1 MARTRNPAKRIEDL
15 IGAGTTVFRR
25 KGFRRTQMSDVAAE
39 MGCSTGTLYNYVDSK
54 EALFEHAVVSGF
66 TRTLPDASDLPLTL
80 PSPRAMDVI
89 KTQAINIA
97 DGSGIDVAR
106 ETTHTGDPAAEAR
119 GIVEDFFEFF
129 TLYHPVL
136 EAIESSQLDYPDLA
150 TTYMDA
156 RRELVFA
163 PWTRWVQAR
172 IDAGIFRQDINA
184 EWTVR
189 YLIEMIAWG
198 AWKARGND
206 EPYDEDQA
214 RETLTR
220 MTLAALLKDE
230 DRT

>member
-1 MARTRNPAKRIEDL
+1 MARTRDSKKRIEDL

-25 KGFRRTQMSDVAAE
+25 NGFRRTQMSDVAAE
-39 MGCSTGTLYNYVDSK
+39 MGVSTGTLYNYVDSK
-54 EALFEHAVVSGF
+54 EALFEHAIVAGF
-66 TRTLPDASDLPLTL
+66 TRTLPDLSELPLSL
-80 PSPRAMDVI
+80 PSPGAIDVI
-89 KTQAINIA
+89 KTSTREIA
-97 DGSGIDVAR
+97 NNSGIDRAR
-106 ETTHTGDPAAEAR
+106 ERTHTEDPVAEAR

-129 TLYHPVL
+129 SIYHPVI

-156 RRELVFA
+156 RHELVFA

-172 IDAGIFRQDINA
+172 IDAAIFRSDIDA

-206 EPYDEDQA
+206 EPYDESKA